1 MDLLK
6 KHLDIFL
13 RILAIIIFI
22 MMIIM
27 LYKITNSNIS
37 DNVAITLITS
47 LGILL
52 TIIGSITIVQMT
64 SKSNLKEQRAMDIRK
79 IKLKYYHKFME
90 SYNNKLMY
98 SSELTKNNLS
108 IQKKLAKLDEAFN
121 LEVNRLPLY
130 ASQEVVEFIENAK
143 DTTDNKDTTFGKMYE
158 LIRKDISNDEF
169 NEFEKL
175 NISHSVP
182 KFIVIKEENGNEN
195 LIKIRE

>member
-1 MDLLK
+1 MDSLK

-22 MMIIM
+22 MMIMM
-27 LYKITNSNIS
+27 LYKIISSNIS

-79 IKLKYYHKFME
+79 IKLKYYHRFME

-98 SSELTKNNLS
+98 VSESTNSNLDV
-108 IQKKLAKLDEAFN
+108 QKKLAKLDEEFN

-130 ASQEVVEFIENAK
+130 ASQEVIEFIENVK
-143 DTTDNKDTTFGKMYE
+143 NQNNNVDTSFGKMYE

-169 NEFEKL
+169 NEFKGL
-175 NISHSVP
+175 NVSLSMP
-182 KFIVIKEENGNEN
+182 EFIVIKEESGS
-195 LIKIRE
+195 LIRTRE